1 MVTWLR
7 EMRVNA
13 QKTLRDVAQESGVS
27 ECYVS
32 QIETGA
38 RRPSVEAA
46 KKLAGVLGFP
56 WTRFFEEG

>member
-1 MVTWLR
+1 MNWLR
-7 EMRVNA
+7 DLRLKA
-13 QKTLRDVAQESGVS
+13 GKTLKEVGDGAGVS

-38 RRPSVEAA
+38 RKPSVEVAKRLAA
-46 KKLAGVLGFP
+46 VLGVS